1 MQDFWNERYNRE
13 EYVYGEAPNE
23 YFRQQLQTL
32 TPGSIL
38 MPLEGEGRNG
48 VYAAGLGWQVDA
60 FDMSTE
66 GKRKALQLAK
76 KNNVTINY
84 TVGELSGMNY
94 KPEAYDAMALVFA
107 HFPAEKKEAYHS
119 RLNSYLRKGGIVI
132 LEAFNKKHIQYN
144 SVNPL
149 AGGPR
154 DVGMLYNEDEL
165 RTYFKD
171 FDIIELYETDTMMEE
186 GAFHKGMSAVVRL
199 TAQKR

>member
-1 MQDFWNERYNRE
+1 MQDFWNDRYKRE

-48 VYAAGLGWQVDA
+48 VYAAGLCWQVDA

-66 GKRKALQLAK
+66 GKRKALQLAE
-76 KNNVTINY
+76 KNNVIINY

-132 LEAFNKKHIQYN
+132 LEAFSKKHIQYN
-144 SVNPL
+144 SVNPS

-171 FDIIELYETDTMMEE
+171 FEVMELYEIDIELKE
-186 GAFHKGMSAVVRL
+186 GAFHNAMAAVIRL
-199 TAQKR
+199 TARKK

>member
-76 KNNVTINY
+76 K
-84 TVGELSGMNY
+84 
-94 KPEAYDAMALVFA
+94 
-107 HFPAEKKEAYHS
+107 
-119 RLNSYLRKGGIVI
+119 
-132 LEAFNKKHIQYN
+132 
-144 SVNPL
+144 
-149 AGGPR
+149 
-154 DVGMLYNEDEL
+154 
-165 RTYFKD
+165 
-171 FDIIELYETDTMMEE
+171 TM
-186 GAFHKGMSAVVRL
+186 
-199 TAQKR
+199 

>member
-1 MQDFWNERYNRE
+1 
-13 EYVYGEAPNE
+13 
-23 YFRQQLQTL
+23 
-32 TPGSIL
+32 
-38 MPLEGEGRNG
+38 
-48 VYAAGLGWQVDA
+48 
-60 FDMSTE
+60 
-66 GKRKALQLAK
+66 
-76 KNNVTINY
+76 
-84 TVGELSGMNY
+84 MNY